1 MKRSNIL
8 PFEKILDWLEG
19 KLPEEQAQSVVDLL
33 AAADESTKADLEW
46 LKTFLHTSKSVRL
59 ASLPAK
65 VREVLSHRFAEYA
78 KTHRP
83 TGFMR
88 YFATLTFDSRHQSA
102 LAGLRSASAESL
114 QRQLIYS
121 TEIAEV
127 ALNIQ
132 WSPQNQRLNLIG
144 QIFPLVG
151 ISPAAFSVQLL
162 QDSVE
167 VGITVTDDLG
177 EFNFKDIA
185 RGEYKL
191 ILCWADL
198 EVLIPYV
205 KIQP

>member
-1 MKRSNIL
+1 MKRSNVL
-8 PFEKILDWLEG
+8 TFAKILDWLEG
-19 KLPEEQAQSVVDLL
+19 KLSEEQAQSVVDLL
-33 AAADESTKADLEW
+33 ANADDPTRADLEW
-46 LKTFLHTSKSVRL
+46 LRMFLHTSKSTRL
-59 ASLPAK
+59 ASPPAK
-65 VREVLSHRFAEYA
+65 VREFLLQRFAEYA
-78 KTHRP
+78 KTYRP

-88 YFATLTFDSRHQSA
+88 YLAKLTFDSHHQSA

-132 WSPQNQRLNLIG
+132 WNPQNQRLDLIG
-144 QIFPLVG
+144 QVFPFAG
-151 ISPAAFSVQLL
+151 ISPTALSVQLL
-162 QDSVE
+162 QNSAE
-167 VGITVTDDLG
+167 VGIAMTNDLG
-177 EFNFKDIA
+177 EFNFEGIP

-191 ILCWADL
+191 IICWDDL